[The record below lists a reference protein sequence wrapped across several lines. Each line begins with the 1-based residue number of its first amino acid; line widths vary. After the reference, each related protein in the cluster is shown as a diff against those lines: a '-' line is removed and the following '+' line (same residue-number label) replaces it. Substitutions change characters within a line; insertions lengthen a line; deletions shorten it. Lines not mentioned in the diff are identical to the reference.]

1 MNKEY
6 SLQQFNQFRPMIE
19 KAVWIYSKKYK
30 LDYDDVIGQGYL
42 IFCSALKKL
51 DINKASFSTYL
62 YHELRR
68 LNTYCKKEHRISYCE
83 IIRYKPANKVSYS
96 KNIFI
101 TWNPNNNKEID
112 NYDIFKRI
120 LYRIDYERELSK
132 DAQDILN
139 HILSRDWENVNKGWK
154 PSFRYILKLYKSKGW
169 TKTRVDRSWN
179 EIKEWWQSENKDQFT
194 AFYDLIFK
202 PE

>member
-30 LDYDDVIGQGYL
+30 LDYDDVIGQGFL
-42 IFCSALKKL
+42 IFTKALKKF
-51 DINKASFSTYL
+51 DPNRASFSSYL

-68 LNTYCKKEHRISYCE
+68 LNDYCKNEYRFRYCE
-83 IIRYKPANKVSYS
+83 IIRRKDIGKRSYP

-101 TWNPNNNKEID
+101 HRKEDDRKQID

-120 LYRIDYERELSK
+120 LNRLDYEKELSK
-132 DAQDILN
+132 DSQEILN
-139 HILSRDWENVNKGWK
+139 YILSRDWENVEINWKPRLRYIMSLYKNKGW
-154 PSFRYILKLYKSKGW
+154 SKNRID
-169 TKTRVDRSWN
+169 KCWN
-179 EIKEWWQSENKDQFT
+179 EIKEWWHSENKDQFT
-194 AFYDLIFK
+194 VTI
-202 PE
+202 